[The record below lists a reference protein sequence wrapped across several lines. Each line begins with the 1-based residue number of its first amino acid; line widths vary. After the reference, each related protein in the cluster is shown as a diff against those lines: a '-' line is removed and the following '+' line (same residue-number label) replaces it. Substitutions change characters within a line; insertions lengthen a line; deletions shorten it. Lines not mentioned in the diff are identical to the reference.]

1 MSKTRAKAHLFST
14 GILNEEPDSLQ
25 GYYAGFTSRAVAII
39 VDLAIISLV
48 SAVVIGGVSLFL
60 DLPSIKRFIF
70 WLNSV
75 LPGIAQVFVWLTG
88 PGFAG
93 VFYFL
98 FLYLY
103 FIFFF
108 STTGQTVG
116 KAIMG
121 LRVVTTDGKRMG
133 VRRSFIRTLCYT
145 LSLAPLGLGFL
156 WVLGEDRRR
165 SDARAGPLDLH
176 GAELRAHHRS
186 ECGKG
191 AIAPVVICPLP
202 FVIWTKDK
210 EQRTKHVAVATTK
223 IRGWHLVLCVV
234 LRHCWAPRILRRARP
249 RHQPWLPDRADRA
262 NTADMAF
269 RHTHQS
275 LSQER

>member
-25 GYYAGFTSRAVAII
+25 GYYAGFASRAVAII
-39 VDLAIISLV
+39 IDFAIISLV
-48 SAVVIGGVSLFL
+48 SAVVIGAMSLFF

-70 WLNSV
+70 WLDSV
-75 LPGIAQVFVWLTG
+75 LPGIAQVFIWLTG

-93 VFYFL
+93 LFYVL
-98 FLYLY
+98 FMYLY

-133 VRRSFIRTLCYT
+133 VKRSFIRTLCYT
-145 LSLAPLGLGFL
+145 LSLAPFGLGFL

-165 SDARAGPLDLH
+165 AWHDKIAHTYVLYVWDARYEENFLRNAGYQLTKK
-176 GAELRAHHRS
+176 RAA
-186 ECGKG
+186 K
-191 AIAPVVICPLP
+191 
-202 FVIWTKDK
+202 K
-210 EQRTKHVAVATTK
+210 
-223 IRGWHLVLCVV
+223 
-234 LRHCWAPRILRRARP
+234 
-249 RHQPWLPDRADRA
+249 ADRPA
-262 NTADMAF
+262 K
-269 RHTHQS
+269 
-275 LSQER
+275 